1 MEKAMPIRFDK
12 LRFVKKMQEANQSPE
27 MAEALAEALDD
38 SLDQALSPLATKED
52 LKDSIQGL
60 RNELKQDISQLEVRL
75 TTAMY
80 KMAGFII
87 ACVGVLMAV
96 IKFIN

>member
-1 MEKAMPIRFDK
+1 MEKAMSIRFDK
-12 LRFVKKMQEANQSPE
+12 LRFVKKMQEANQPPE
-27 MAEALAEALDD
+27 VAEALAEALDD
-38 SLDQALSPLATKED
+38 SLEQALSPLATKDD
-52 LKDSIQGL
+52 LKNSIQEL
-60 RNELKQDISQLEVRL
+60 RNEMNQLEVRL

-87 ACVGVLMAV
+87 ACVGALMAV